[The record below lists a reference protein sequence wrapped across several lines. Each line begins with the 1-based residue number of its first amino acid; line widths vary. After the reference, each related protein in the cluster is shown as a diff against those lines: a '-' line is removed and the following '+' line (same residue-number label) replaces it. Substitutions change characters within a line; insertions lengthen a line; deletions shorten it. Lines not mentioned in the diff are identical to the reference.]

1 MKYRHYHNT
10 RHWRNTRYMEEEKE
24 ESFVTSLLLF
34 TALMLGALAII
45 LTLFL
50 LMV

>member
-1 MKYRHYHNT
+1 MKCDHSQNT
-10 RHWRNTRYMEEEKE
+10 RHWRDTRYLEEEKE
-24 ESFVTSLLLF
+24 ESFLTSLLLF
-34 TALMLGALAII
+34 TALMLGAFAII